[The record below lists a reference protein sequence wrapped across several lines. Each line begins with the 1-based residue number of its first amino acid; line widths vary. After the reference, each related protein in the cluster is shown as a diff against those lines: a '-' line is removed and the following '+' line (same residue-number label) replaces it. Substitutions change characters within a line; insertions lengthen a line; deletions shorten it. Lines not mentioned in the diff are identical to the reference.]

1 MASVIPQPTPNP
13 AAYKFTIQGH
23 RFDRAVTIKDAAS
36 AEGTP
41 FEPLFLLPGV
51 ASVFATADF
60 VTVTKRPEADW
71 SELAGPARKALES
84 SF

>member
-1 MASVIPQPTPNP
+1 MAKVIPQPTPNP
-13 AAYKFTIQGH
+13 QAYKFTIEGH
-23 RFDRAVTIKDAAS
+23 RFDAPVTIGDVAE

-41 FEPLFLLPGV
+41 FERVFRLSGV

-60 VTVTKRPEADW
+60 VTVTKDPAADW
-71 SELAGPARKALES
+71 GELVDLARQALEH

>member
-1 MASVIPQPTPNP
+1 MANVIPQPTPNP

-23 RFDRAVTIKDAAS
+23 RFEAPVTIGDQAA

-41 FEPLFLLPGV
+41 FEGLFRIDGV

-60 VTVTKRPEADW
+60 VTITKSPGTEW
-71 SELAGPARKALES
+71 SQLVEPARKALQN